1 MKCARKQHN
10 EMNGVV
16 LNPITDGVSCEIDS
30 NRSINVRFLE
40 GKHSDLGPRS
50 QCKKRPLS
58 VIGGIIPGNNRK
70 ICV

>member
-10 EMNGVV
+10 EMNAVV

-40 GKHSDLGPRS
+40 GKHSDL
-50 QCKKRPLS
+50 L
-58 VIGGIIPGNNRK
+58 
-70 ICV
+70 